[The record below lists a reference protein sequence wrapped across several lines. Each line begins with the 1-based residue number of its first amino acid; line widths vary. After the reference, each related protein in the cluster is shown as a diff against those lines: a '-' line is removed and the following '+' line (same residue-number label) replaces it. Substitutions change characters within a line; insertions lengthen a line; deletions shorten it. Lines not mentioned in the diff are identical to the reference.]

1 MILEKILEI
10 DPNNRSQHMYIYIY
24 THPKTFLPVS
34 TCYIFLQSC
43 EARSVSEAGEA
54 RSQTY
59 ALFTT
64 TVRRSEGKARAVP
77 RSPAVYAF
85 KQFIE

>member
-1 MILEKILEI
+1 MILEKN
-10 DPNNRSQHMYIYIY
+10 PRNRSKQSISTYVHIYIY
-24 THPKTFLPVS
+24 TSKNVS
-34 TCYIFLQSC
+34 PTCYIFLQSC

>member
-1 MILEKILEI
+1 MVILENIS
-10 DPNNRSQHMYIYIY
+10 SQ
-24 THPKTFLPVS
+24 
-34 TCYIFLQSC
+34 CYIFLTIRESS
-43 EARSVSEAGEA
+43 RGELVA
-54 RSQTY
+54 TY

-64 TVRRSEGKARAVP
+64 TQRRSEGKARAVP